1 MADMFGF
8 ASEEEM
14 EDTKCYLWSH
24 GNYQLGQVRVGK

>member
-14 EDTKCYLWSH
+14 DDTKGYLWSH
-24 GNYQLGQVRVGK
+24 GNYQFE